1 MMQNILKNKIADS
14 KSICLSLGMKRL
26 YVFGSVVFGNFKKE
40 SNIDLI
46 TERTLPILISSKAFM
61 KQNNWFMK
69 REIKKIFPLN
79 KLTNHLLNN
88 LISI

>member
-61 KQNNWFMK
+61 KQNN
-69 REIKKIFPLN
+69 
-79 KLTNHLLNN
+79 
-88 LISI
+88 